1 MKRHLLTVAR
11 LLFAVAGVAYI
22 VWTLTWTDRV
32 VLPAGSQVADV
43 VLAEQ
48 VEAYVLQMPAE
59 SDTEQGDYVVALPG
73 AAVGESTRIPASD
86 VGLDEQGIH
95 FKPGILTT
103 LAQANGGLLILGL
116 VLIAGMPV
124 IQAWRWWLLMRCRGL
139 DPGYAKAFR
148 LTMVGIFFNFCM
160 PGMTGGD
167 VIKAYY
173 AAKGSGRRTTAVMS
187 VIFDR
192 AAGMFGLVLVAGLAG
207 IAGLLLLD
215 DPIVLT
221 MTLIVWGVLLS
232 VSAIAAA
239 YFSHRMRKLLGIG
252 RLVHR
257 LSPENPLVRIDAAAV
272 AYREHLG
279 SVRTAVLISIPAHLC
294 QILAAAVAGHA
305 LGIQTPMGLLIMVLP
320 VVFFAGTMP
329 ISYQGLGVMEAVMMA
344 LLLDPPMATAN
355 QIVSMLMVARLYIV
369 CLGLVGS
376 LFVLRGNI
384 HLFPQENAD
393 DSASDGEHAAPVA
406 EHPTA

>member
-1 MKRHLLTVAR
+1 MKRHLLTLAR

-22 VWTLTWTDRV
+22 VWTLTWTDRI
-32 VLPAGSQVADV
+32 VLPAGSQVAGS

-48 VEAYVLQMPAE
+48 VEAYVLQMPSKQDAE
-59 SDTEQGDYVVALPG
+59 EGDYVVTLPG
-73 AAVGESTRIPASD
+73 TPAGESIRIPASN

-103 LAQANGGLLILGL
+103 LAQANGWLLILGL
-116 VLIAGMPV
+116 VLITGLPA

-139 DPGYAKAFR
+139 DPGYGKAYR

-207 IAGLLLLD
+207 LAGLLFLD

-221 MTLIVWGVLLS
+221 MTLIVWGVLAG
-232 VSAIAAA
+232 VSMVAGL
-239 YFSHRMRKLLGIG
+239 YFSHRLRSLLGIG
-252 RLVHR
+252 RLIHR

-279 SVRTAVLISIPAHLC
+279 SVAMAVLVSIPAHMC

-376 LFVLRGNI
+376 LFILRGNI
-384 HLFPQENAD
+384 HLFPQQETDEASAD
-393 DSASDGEHAAPVA
+393 EGVAAQTQS
-406 EHPTA
+406 HPTA